1 MVKRTDD
8 DGLLDDFILILT
20 AFFEAQEI
28 GITALLCLH
37 LGLCSCRNRCNCCS
51 LRILRLVVIGLSL
64 SDALVL
70 LKRIKANLTVA
81 LLTAA
86 RDRG

>member
-8 DGLLDDFILILT
+8 DGLLNDLILILT
-20 AFFEAQEI
+20 AFFEAQKI

-51 LRILRLVVIGLSL
+51 LRILRLVVIGLGL
-64 SDALVL
+64 SNTLVL
-70 LKRIKANLTVA
+70 LERIEADLTVA
-81 LLTAA
+81 LLTTA